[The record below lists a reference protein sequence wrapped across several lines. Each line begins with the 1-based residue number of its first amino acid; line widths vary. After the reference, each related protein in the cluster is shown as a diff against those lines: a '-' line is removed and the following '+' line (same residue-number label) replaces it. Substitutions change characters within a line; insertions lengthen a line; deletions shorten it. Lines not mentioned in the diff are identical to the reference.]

1 MPSRR
6 KPAAA
11 DAAADPNKLAR
22 QKAGTY
28 RSADDRF
35 EVRQAGIGWFLVDS
49 TATNEFG
56 QELVRGPFPTLKE
69 VKEALPEAR
78 RTALRPLPAPKATK
92 AVATRPPKPKPAPAT
107 WIDKLP
113 SHEAA
118 AVRRLVKALQLEGIA
133 DADELVRSDR
143 KGAQPVVAAKLL
155 ERRLE
160 AIVEDV
166 PAAGRD
172 DARRLVQ
179 RVTELLAAG
188 GTTNFEP
195 LPGWMLV
202 EVGPE
207 PEPPNRRVVLKG
219 VPKKR

>member
-1 MPSRR
+1 MPSRKR
-6 KPAAA
+6 PTAA
-11 DAAADPNKLAR
+11 DAATDPNKLAR

-28 RSADDRF
+28 RTGDDRF

-78 RTALRPLPAPKATK
+78 RTALKALPVPKATK
-92 AVATRPPKPKPAPAT
+92 AVPKRPAQPKPAPAT

-113 SHEAA
+113 AQEAT
-118 AVRRLVKALQLEGIA
+118 AVRRLVKALELEGIA

-143 KGAQPVVAAKLL
+143 KGAKPVVAAGLL

-160 AIVEDV
+160 AIVEEV
-166 PAAGRD
+166 PGAGRD

-202 EVGPE
+202 EIGPD
-207 PEPPNRRVVLKG
+207 PEPPNRRLVLKG